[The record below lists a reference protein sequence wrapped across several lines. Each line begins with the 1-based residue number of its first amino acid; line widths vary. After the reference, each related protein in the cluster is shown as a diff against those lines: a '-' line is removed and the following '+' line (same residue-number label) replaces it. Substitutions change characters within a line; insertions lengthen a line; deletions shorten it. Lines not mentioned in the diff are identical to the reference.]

1 MHNYILKKD
10 IPLLFS
16 TKHDWHQYNYKH
28 VLDKLNKLQIIKEN
42 KEIKKTKEMIETSYK
57 QLKSTN
63 SLIGYLNN
71 ICHNKYLEIKLQLN
85 KN

>member
-28 VLDKLNKLQIIKEN
+28 VLDKLNKLQIIKE
-42 KEIKKTKEMIETSYK
+42 KEKKKDP
-57 QLKSTN
+57 
-63 SLIGYLNN
+63 
-71 ICHNKYLEIKLQLN
+71 
-85 KN
+85 